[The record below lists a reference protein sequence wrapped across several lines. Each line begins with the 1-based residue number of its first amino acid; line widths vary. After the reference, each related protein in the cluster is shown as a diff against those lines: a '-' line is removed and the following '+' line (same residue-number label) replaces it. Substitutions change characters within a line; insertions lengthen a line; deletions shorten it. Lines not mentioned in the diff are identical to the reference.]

1 MGERTDIWRLDV
13 IEAGI
18 VIGQGDDEL
27 ECGKFEFVA
36 LPHIGDNV
44 LICLSDD
51 LTPLR
56 VAEVFHYPA
65 QGGENSSPSVVLRT
79 EKR

>member
-1 MGERTDIWRLDV
+1 MMEV
-13 IEAGI
+13 GI

-27 ECGKFEFVA
+27 ECGTFEFAA

-44 LICLSDD
+44 LIRLSND

-56 VAEVFHYPA
+56 VVEVFHYPV